1 MVRRI
6 VAQGPGWGADNKETQ
21 MRLIAAYLVIVFV
34 FGFFGVELG
43 IEFDHLLPGFPT
55 LSLSIALAIFFGVL
69 VAGWPLAVFVTE
81 KWLMGAPPKEI
92 VSK

>member
-55 LSLSIALAIFFGVL
+55 LSLSIALAIFF
-69 VAGWPLAVFVTE
+69 VTE